1 MKKTFFKYSLCSW
14 IWDDSNGRCSQNL
27 HYSITNLSS
36 LLTLYSISASHPLI
50 FRDPH
55 FFFSSQTKTKTSFY
69 CDERIRKVWGEKCHD
84 QILLLLVPRHHRVYA
99 FCICCHYDEL
109 ERYRRINGN
118 GWVEGRKK
126 DKRAE
131 REWDTVWHL
140 DNLRDIKMEK

>member
-1 MKKTFFKYSLCSW
+1 MFLDLRRFKWEMQSEFALFNYKFILTFDTL
-14 IWDDSNGRCSQNL
+14 L
-27 HYSITNLSS
+27 HLGFPSTYFPRST
-36 LLTLYSISASHPLI
+36 
-50 FRDPH
+50 

-69 CDERIRKVWGEKCHD
+69 CDERSRKVWGEKCHD
-84 QILLLLVPRHHRVYA
+84 QILPLLLPRHHRVYA